1 MGAEIQG
8 NRRRTNLR
16 LKSET
21 SQWGLMALIF
31 RPAKGTTDATC
42 CKSTVSPVFQF
53 AIMHRELVKYIT
65 CGIGKRNILGRDRIP
80 TGSDA
85 VDEYRLRT
93 LNSIRNQNVA
103 GRR

>member
-1 MGAEIQG
+1 MAPYIQTRQR
-8 NRRRTNLR
+8 NHRRHL
-16 LKSET
+16 LQKHSVA
-21 SQWGLMALIF
+21 S
-31 RPAKGTTDATC
+31 
-42 CKSTVSPVFQF
+42 FQF

-93 LNSIRNQNVA
+93 LSIQYEIKMSQAAANALYIDISAYVP
-103 GRR
+103 